1 MRVMSPKKMPGA
13 ARSLLGRLISDRT
26 GATLVVF
33 AVMTPALLVGM
44 AFALETSLI
53 QVRRSQLQTV
63 ADAAAGAAREKLD
76 PYTSTPPPDGQEAP
90 IDEAV
95 RIAGLS
101 DLPTSIARTDVVE
114 GWWDITSKADD
125 KFGGTVAGQTG
136 LPFSNAIRVTAREDH
151 QFIMGALIGK
161 KDIQLSAQ
169 ATAYKCSNLDYP
181 LTRIPDDPF
190 PPSQPAIYYSW
201 ETPGHDAS
209 TSYYFD
215 NPVDGR
221 RNPIIKFWSP
231 TDGQDVS
238 FVVFNSDGSAIQVD
252 TYCRGTFLVIP
263 DAFDWG
269 HLGSPITGQIY
280 RGSTNNSFALYPD
293 QSDYPVA
300 YPTTTYNNDSSH
312 LVPLDVK
319 FLDPSL
325 VHTTPYPSSLGI
337 QYWASEGDPT
347 PDRRTLL
354 VR

>member
-1 MRVMSPKKMPGA
+1 M
-13 ARSLLGRLISDRT
+13 SLLRRLLDDRT
-26 GATLVVF
+26 AATAALF
-33 AVMTPALLVGM
+33 TIMTPAMLVGI
-44 AFALETSLI
+44 AFAVDYSLVE
-53 QVRRSQLQTV
+53 VRKSQLQTV
-63 ADAAAGAAREKLD
+63 ADAAAGAAREALD
-76 PYTSTPPPDGQEAP
+76 PYHSTPPPSGQEAP
-90 IDEAV
+90 IDEAI

-101 DLPTSIARTDVVE
+101 DLPGSVAAADVVQ
-114 GWWDITSKADD
+114 GWWDITSTASD

-136 LPFSNAIRVTAREDH
+136 LPFSNAVRVTAREDH
-151 QFIMGALIGK
+151 HFILGGLIGRPSV
-161 KDIQLSAQ
+161 QLSAQ

-190 PPSQPAIYYSW
+190 PPNEPAIYYSW
-201 ETPGHDAS
+201 ATPGHDAS

-215 NPVDGR
+215 NPADGR

-238 FVVFNSDGSAIQVD
+238 FVLFNSDGSKLQVD

-269 HLGSPITGQIY
+269 HLPGPITGQIY

-293 QSDYPVA
+293 QSQYPVA
-300 YPTTTYNNDSSH
+300 FPTTTFNNDPSH
-312 LVPLDVK
+312 LVPLDPA
-319 FLDPSL
+319 FLNPSL

>member
-1 MRVMSPKKMPGA
+1 MLRNA
-13 ARSLLGRLISDRT
+13 LLRRLLRDRR
-26 GATLVVF
+26 GATAAVV
-33 AVMTPALLVGM
+33 AMVTPALLIGI
-44 AFALETSLI
+44 AFAVETSI
-53 QVRRSQLQTV
+53 VTVRKSQLQTI
-63 ADAAAGAAREKLD
+63 ADAAAGAAREQLN
-76 PYTSTPPPDGQEAP
+76 PYVQAPPPDGQPGVAAEA
-90 IDEAV
+90 I
-95 RIAGLS
+95 RIAAAS
-101 DLPTSIARTDVVE
+101 DLPTSVAAADVQQ
-114 GWWDITSKADD
+114 GWWDITSNADD

-136 LPFSNAIRVTAREDH
+136 LPFANAVRVTARENH
-151 QFIMGALIGK
+151 HFFLGALVGRT
-161 KDIQLSAQ
+161 DVQLSAQ

-190 PPSQPAIYYSW
+190 PPAQPAIYYSW
-201 ETPGHDAS
+201 ETPGHDAG

-215 NPVDGR
+215 NPADGR
-221 RNPIIKFWSP
+221 RNPIVKLWSP

-238 FVVFNSDGSAIQVD
+238 FVLFNSDGSALQVD

-269 HLGSPITGQIY
+269 SLAAPITGTIY

-293 QSDYPVA
+293 QSKYPVA
-300 YPTTTYNNDSSH
+300 FPTTTYHNDPDH
-312 LVPLDVK
+312 LVPLDAK
-319 FLDPSL
+319 FLHPDL